1 MNGLEAV
8 FISEG
13 ARASFF
19 LRSRSFF
26 QATRPRNALNFSE
39 SSPIASSSATSAGT
53 SRSFVAAHMMLL
65 SLRRDRLDAW
75 ALQKHLAISPNPL
88 PTVGA
93 PQTHWTKVLFAV
105 VGTGSKIILDYV
117 TRRLDALSAGLKN
130 RLEGINLR

>member
-65 SLRRDRLDAW
+65 SLRRNRLDAW
-75 ALQKHLAISPNPL
+75 ALQKHLAISPNPCQLLGL
-88 PTVGA
+88 PKRIGL
-93 PQTHWTKVLFAV
+93 KSYL
-105 VGTGSKIILDYV
+105 
-117 TRRLDALSAGLKN
+117 RLSALVVRSSSITLPDASTHF
-130 RLEGINLR
+130 RLA